1 MVNLQT
7 DPALE
12 ITENDYNNYELIEIL
27 KNKDTKEMGY
37 LDVLKLPKLTFTK
50 ILLILKIFNKASF
63 FIVLDLQF

>member
-1 MVNLQT
+1 
-7 DPALE
+7 
-12 ITENDYNNYELIEIL
+12 
-27 KNKDTKEMGY
+27 MGY